1 MKQIKD
7 KYFVPFIEPK
17 PLQARIKAL
26 AQEVNKDYA
35 GKNPLLIGVLN
46 GSFMFVGDLFKS
58 IDIECEITFIRVS
71 SYQST
76 ASSGTVKQI
85 LGLKEDI
92 QNRDIIIVEDI
103 VDTGMTMQE
112 ILGQLASNNPASIKV
127 MTLLFKPTALK
138 VPLKLDYVGFEIEN
152 KFVVGYGLDYD
163 GFGRNLDAILGF
175 GGIIVFLFPSYQ
187 RFIIRFDCR
196 LLWLSDKFHTMPFG
210 FSNNLNVLAKC
221 LYYI

>member
-76 ASSGTVKQI
+76 ESTGKVKQI

-112 ILGQLASNNPASIKV
+112 ILGQLASNNPASIRV

-163 GFGRNLDAILGF
+163 GFGRNLDAIWVLGE
-175 GGIIVFLFPSYQ
+175 
-187 RFIIRFDCR
+187 
-196 LLWLSDKFHTMPFG
+196 
-210 FSNNLNVLAKC
+210 
-221 LYYI
+221 

>member
-1 MKQIKD
+1 MKQIRD
-7 KYFVPFIEPK
+7 KFFVPFIESS
-17 PLQARIKAL
+17 PLQSRIKSL
-26 AQEVNKDYA
+26 AQEINKDYA

-76 ASSGTVKQI
+76 ESTGKVKQI

-92 QNRDIIIVEDI
+92 QNRDIIIIEDI

-112 ILGQLASNNPASIKV
+112 ILGQLASQKPASIKI
-127 MTLLFKPTALK
+127 MTMLFKPTALK

-163 GFGRNLDAILGF
+163 GLGRNLDAI
-175 GGIIVFLFPSYQ
+175 
-187 RFIIRFDCR
+187 
-196 LLWLSDKFHTMPFG
+196 W
-210 FSNNLNVLAKC
+210 VLKE
-221 LYYI
+221 

>member
-1 MKQIKD
+1 LQCLTSKLKMKQIRD
-7 KYFVPFIEPK
+7 KNFVPFIESA

-26 AQEVNKDYA
+26 AQEINNDCA

-46 GSFMFVGDLFKS
+46 GSFMFVGDLFKY
-58 IDIECEITFIRVS
+58 IDIDCEITFIRVS

-76 ASSGTVKQI
+76 ESTGKVKQI

-92 QNRDIIIVEDI
+92 QGRDIIIIEDI

-112 ILGQLASNNPASIKV
+112 ILGQLASQKPASIKI
-127 MTLLFKPTALK
+127 MTLLFKPSALK

-163 GFGRNLDAILGF
+163 GLGRNLDAIFVLGE
-175 GGIIVFLFPSYQ
+175 
-187 RFIIRFDCR
+187 
-196 LLWLSDKFHTMPFG
+196 
-210 FSNNLNVLAKC
+210 
-221 LYYI
+221 

>member
-7 KYFVPFIEPK
+7 KHFVPFIEAQ

-76 ASSGTVKQI
+76 ESMGKVKQI

-112 ILGQLASNNPASIKV
+112 ILGQLASQKPASIKI
-127 MTLLFKPTALK
+127 MTLLFKPEALK

-163 GFGRNLDAILGF
+163 GLGRNLDAIF
-175 GGIIVFLFPSYQ
+175 
-187 RFIIRFDCR
+187 
-196 LLWLSDKFHTMPFG
+196 
-210 FSNNLNVLAKC
+210 VLKE
-221 LYYI
+221 IEEFR

>member
-7 KYFVPFIEPK
+7 KTFVPFIAAET
-17 PLQARIKAL
+17 LQARIKTL
-26 AQEVNKDYA
+26 AQEINKDYA
-35 GKNPLLIGVLN
+35 GKNPILIGVLN

-76 ASSGTVKQI
+76 ESTGKVKQI

-92 QNRDIIIVEDI
+92 QQRDIIIIEDI

-112 ILGQLASNNPASIKV
+112 VLGQLAANNPASIKV
-127 MTLLFKPTALK
+127 MTMLFKPSALK

-152 KFVVGYGLDYD
+152 KFVVGFGLDYD
-163 GFGRNLDAILGF
+163 GFGRNLDAIY
-175 GGIIVFLFPSYQ
+175 V
-187 RFIIRFDCR
+187 
-196 LLWLSDKFHTMPFG
+196 LSE
-210 FSNNLNVLAKC
+210 
-221 LYYI
+221 

>member
-7 KYFVPFIEPK
+7 KQFVPFIEAQ

-76 ASSGTVKQI
+76 ESTGNVKQI

-112 ILGQLASNNPASIKV
+112 ILGQLAAQKPASIKI
-127 MTLLFKPTALK
+127 MTMLFKPTALK

-163 GFGRNLDAILGF
+163 GFGRNLDAIWVLGE
-175 GGIIVFLFPSYQ
+175 
-187 RFIIRFDCR
+187 
-196 LLWLSDKFHTMPFG
+196 
-210 FSNNLNVLAKC
+210 
-221 LYYI
+221 

>member
-1 MKQIKD
+1 MKQIRD
-7 KYFVPFIEPK
+7 KSFVPFIESAT
-17 PLQARIKAL
+17 LQERIKTL
-26 AQEVNKDYA
+26 AQEINKDYA

-46 GSFMFVGDLFKS
+46 GSFMFVADLFKS

-76 ASSGTVKQI
+76 ESTGKVKQI
-85 LGLKEDI
+85 LGLKEEI

-112 ILGQLASNNPASIKV
+112 ILGQLASQQPASIKI
-127 MTLLFKPTALK
+127 MTMLFKPEALK

-163 GFGRNLDAILGF
+163 GFGRNLDAI
-175 GGIIVFLFPSYQ
+175 Y
-187 RFIIRFDCR
+187 
-196 LLWLSDKFHTMPFG
+196 
-210 FSNNLNVLAKC
+210 VLKE
-221 LYYI
+221 